1 MTSCAASAEVLV
13 GEQRDPGPEHD
24 YRTARQTCAGVLIA
38 LVVVLVVNASLS
50 NRAVDMPAV
59 IALLATAAGFLA
71 VDIPAVRR

>member
-1 MTSCAASAEVLV
+1 
-13 GEQRDPGPEHD
+13 
-24 YRTARQTCAGVLIA
+24 VLIA